1 MTEAQ
6 ANASAKARLKA
17 INPHFI
23 VRDVVTAA
31 EPAQDLDPKSNF
43 PLC

>member
-6 ANASAKARLKA
+6 GSASAKARLKT
-17 INPHFI
+17 IKPHFI
-23 VRDVVTAA
+23 VRDVVPAA
-31 EPAQDLDPKSNF
+31 EPAQDLDPKANY